1 MCMAPRLESWYC
13 APEIS
18 GAQFRTKCASGRA
31 NFENVPKK
39 RALSK
44 STAFIRASEKLLRN
58 ISSSSAHL
66 ESEES
71 VSARAALK
79 KKRERKKM
87 RTGKREKQARM
98 RNLRETEFEMRVA
111 RQRCKQ

>member
-1 MCMAPRLESWYC
+1 LYC
-13 APEIS
+13 AAEIS

-31 NFENVPKK
+31 NFGNVQKK

-44 STAFIRASEKLLRN
+44 STAFIRASEKLLHN

-71 VSARAALK
+71 MSVRAAHK
-79 KKRERKKM
+79 KTRERKKM

-98 RNLRETEFEMRVA
+98 RNLRETEFEMHNSRQSC
-111 RQRCKQ
+111 QRCKQ